1 MKVFGRLVLADTEG
15 ASRGARILEELAV
28 EGEPNP
34 AFKFSQG
41 GAVRLR
47 TGVDAIS
54 AFRKNR

>member
-15 ASRGARILEELAV
+15 ASRGTRILEELAV

-41 GAVRLR
+41 GAVRLS
-47 TGVDAIS
+47 TSVDTIS
-54 AFRKNR
+54 ACRNKR